1 MAIVFF
7 VFKENDYLR
16 RKLSITD
23 FTMNVQMEESWK
35 RQLQGEFDKPYFVQ
49 LTDTVR
55 REYMSGTCFPPGKFI
70 FNAFNL
76 CPFDKVKVVIIGQD
90 PYHEPGQAHGLS
102 FSVQDGVPYPPS
114 LQNIFKEIH
123 DDLGTDIP
131 ATGNLT
137 RWAKQG
143 VLLLN
148 ATLTVRAHQANSH
161 ATLGWQSFTDAAIK
175 ALATQREHLV
185 YMLWGGFARGKSY
198 MIDKQNNLVLES
210 VHPSPLSANR
220 GGWFGQHQFSRCN
233 AYLEQ
238 NGIEPIKW

>member
-1 MAIVFF
+1 
-7 VFKENDYLR
+7 
-16 RKLSITD
+16 
-23 FTMNVQMEESWK
+23 MNIQIEESWK
-35 RQLQGEFDKPYFVQ
+35 ARLNTEFDKPYFAQ
-49 LTDTVR
+49 LTEAVR
-55 REYMSGTCFPPGKFI
+55 QEYRQGTCYPPGKFI

-102 FSVQDGVPYPPS
+102 FSVQDGVQFPPS

-123 DDLGTDIP
+123 DDLGSAIP
-131 ATGNLT
+131 TSGNLS
-137 RWAKQG
+137 RWAEQG

-161 ATLGWQSFTDAAIK
+161 STLGWQKFTDAAIQ
-175 ALATQREHLV
+175 ALATQRQHIV
-185 YMLWGGFARGKSY
+185 YMLWGGYARSKAY
-198 MIDKQNNLVLES
+198 MINRQDNLVLES

-233 AYLEQ
+233 AYLQ
-238 NGIEPIKW
+238 QHNLTPIIW